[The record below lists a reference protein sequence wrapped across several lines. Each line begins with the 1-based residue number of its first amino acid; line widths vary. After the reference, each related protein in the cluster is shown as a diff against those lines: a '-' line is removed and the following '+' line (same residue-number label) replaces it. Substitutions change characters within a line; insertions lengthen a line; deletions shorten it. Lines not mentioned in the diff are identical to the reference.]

1 MPVESGN
8 QRPRALLDE
17 ARRRER
23 WSEKADPAADAREG
37 RGCDKRRPAR
47 EHPASA
53 PSIAKIMARRAAVAA
68 CKAAEHDQREGEG
81 RRRSAR
87 WSDGPRQNRFGFVW
101 RHDRTDIEIDCT
113 RMYLGGRAPK
123 PRYRELLP
131 DEASEP
137 GPGPRRITSDQSTP
151 RARLDLEPPVPRV
164 EYFGRLGTKARASL
178 SHDLSVVRR
187 DGSRRRRSAARR
199 KGARDLKSFS
209 PRSPSATERTV
220 RRCRSDR
227 ASEGRRSAVDTG
239 AFPLQLR
246 RKAAILGPQR
256 RRIGRRFQ
264 K

>member
-1 MPVESGN
+1 LPVESGN

-187 DGSRRRRSAARR
+187 GGNPPPTIGGSTKRRARLEVFLSPVAVGNGAHGSPLPFGSRL
-199 KGARDLKSFS
+199 G
-209 PRSPSATERTV
+209 
-220 RRCRSDR
+220 R
-227 ASEGRRSAVDTG
+227 ASLRS
-239 AFPLQLR
+239 R
-246 RKAAILGPQR
+246 H
-256 RRIGRRFQ
+256 RRFSASTPP
-264 K
+264 